1 MQRYSVNNF
10 WLDLTIKT
18 FMRINYKQRFRH
30 LLIHYLNFSSKFYV
44 HSKTVVKC
52 WLVGGA
58 WLCGCYHDTQMTITL
73 KPHSTLITLSDTFL
87 ALNKHWVFFI
97 QDSFFLPAISI
108 QLIQCHL
115 MMEYGMSS
123 YSIFRCESIS
133 LTDLVPSALHLHSF
147 SKPRILD
154 FVDICIVHG
163 TNFTIYKYIHCAH
176 KIWNYDLKS
185 THYTS

>member
-1 MQRYSVNNF
+1 MLVG
-10 WLDLTIKT
+10 WWGLTVWMLPWYADDDHIETT
-18 FMRINYKQRFRH
+18 FNTHHTFRH
-30 LLIHYLNFSSKFYV
+30 IFSTQQTLGLL
-44 HSKTVVKC
+44 HSR
-52 WLVGGA
+52 
-58 WLCGCYHDTQMTITL
+58 Q
-73 KPHSTLITLSDTFL
+73 
-87 ALNKHWVFFI
+87 
-97 QDSFFLPAISI
+97 FFLPAISI

-176 KIWNYDLKS
+176 KIWNYYLKS

>member
-1 MQRYSVNNF
+1 M
-10 WLDLTIKT
+10 
-18 FMRINYKQRFRH
+18 
-30 LLIHYLNFSSKFYV
+30 
-44 HSKTVVKC
+44 
-52 WLVGGA
+52 VGGA

-123 YSIFRCESIS
+123 FSIFRCESIS

-147 SKPRILD
+147 STPRILD
-154 FVDICIVHG
+154 LLIFALFTAQILLSTNTYTVLTKFGIIIWKVH
-163 TNFTIYKYIHCAH
+163 TI
-176 KIWNYDLKS
+176 LLS
-185 THYTS
+185 TE

>member
-1 MQRYSVNNF
+1 MLVG
-10 WLDLTIKT
+10 WWGLTVWMLPWYADDDHIETT
-18 FMRINYKQRFRH
+18 FNTHHTFRH
-30 LLIHYLNFSSKFYV
+30 IFSTQQTLGLL
-44 HSKTVVKC
+44 HSR
-52 WLVGGA
+52 
-58 WLCGCYHDTQMTITL
+58 Q
-73 KPHSTLITLSDTFL
+73 
-87 ALNKHWVFFI
+87 
-97 QDSFFLPAISI
+97 FFLPAISI

-133 LTDLVPSALHLHSF
+133 LTDLVPPALHLHSF
-147 SKPRILD
+147 STPRILD

-176 KIWNYDLKS
+176 KIWNYYLKS